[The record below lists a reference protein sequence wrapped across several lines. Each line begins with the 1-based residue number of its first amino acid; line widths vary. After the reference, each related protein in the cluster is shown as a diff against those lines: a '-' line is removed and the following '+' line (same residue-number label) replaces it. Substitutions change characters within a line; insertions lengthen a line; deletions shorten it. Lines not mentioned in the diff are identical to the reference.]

1 LYEKSYKS
9 IIGMSGRHSKI
20 RTRTK
25 TRKQKP
31 ESRPYKTG
39 HLSLPHGHSL
49 YFEEHG
55 NPHGTP
61 VLCLHGGP
69 GGSLSRYYT
78 DLFNLQKSRVIL
90 YDQRG
95 CGKSTPHGLTKHNTT
110 WDLVKDIE
118 ILREHLGI
126 HTWYVVG
133 GSWGTTLALAYAETY
148 PDRVTGLLLRGV
160 CLLTGTELDWLEKR
174 GGGASEI
181 FPEEWDKFM
190 EPLPASLHKVGVSG
204 KRILN
209 KYHQLIR
216 SKKAETRRKAAKA
229 WWNWESA
236 VSFLEP
242 VPDDMSPT
250 GVEDIAA
257 IETHYFKHGAW
268 LKPNQL
274 IRNADRLKNIPVAI
288 VHGRYDLV
296 CPFRSAYELH
306 KAVPH
311 SKLYPIARAG
321 HGMSEL
327 ETFATMKKIVKGK
340 GY

>member
-1 LYEKSYKS
+1 
-9 IIGMSGRHSKI
+9 MSGSRS
-20 RTRTK
+20 K
-25 TRKQKP
+25 TRKHTRQQP
-31 ESRPYKTG
+31 PFQTG
-39 HLSLPHGHSL
+39 HLSLDHGHSL
-49 YFEEHG
+49 YFEEYG

-69 GGSLSRYYT
+69 GGGLTRFYT
-78 DLFNLQKSRVIL
+78 SLFNLQKSRVIL

-95 CGKSTPHGLTKHNTT
+95 CGTSAPHGQTAHNTT

-118 ILREHLGI
+118 VLREHLRI
-126 HTWYVVG
+126 HTWFVVG

-148 PDRVTGLLLRGV
+148 PEKVTGLLLRGV
-160 CLLTGTELDWLEKR
+160 CLLTDLEMDWLQKR

-190 EPLPASLHKVGVSG
+190 EPLPPSLQKPGVSG
-204 KRILN
+204 KRILK
-209 KYHQLIR
+209 KYYDLIR
-216 SKKAETRRKAAKA
+216 SKKAETRKKAAKA

-242 VPDDMSPT
+242 VPDDT
-250 GVEDIAA
+250 NERGVEDIAT
-257 IETHYFKHGAW
+257 IETHYFKNRGW

-274 IRNADRLKNIPVAI
+274 IRNADRLKNIPTAI

-306 KAVPH
+306 KAIPH
-311 SKLYPIARAG
+311 SKLYPTADAG
-321 HGMSEL
+321 HGMAEPG
-327 ETFATMKKIVKGK
+327 TIARMRKIMKEK

>member
-1 LYEKSYKS
+1 
-9 IIGMSGRHSKI
+9 MSGSHSKK
-20 RTRTK
+20 TK
-25 TRKQKP
+25 TRKHTSPFQ
-31 ESRPYKTG
+31 TG
-39 HLSLPHGHSL
+39 HLSLDHGHSL

-69 GGSLSRYYT
+69 GGSLSRVYT
-78 DLFNLQKSRVIL
+78 SLFNLQKSRVIL

-95 CGKSTPHGLTKHNTT
+95 CGKSAPHGQTKHNTT

-118 ILREHLGI
+118 GLREHLGI
-126 HTWYVVG
+126 HTWFVVG

-148 PDRVTGLLLRGV
+148 PEKVTGLLLRGV
-160 CLLTGTELDWLEKR
+160 CLLTDLELDWLEKR

-181 FPEEWDKFM
+181 FPEEWTKFI
-190 EPLPASLHKVGVSG
+190 EPLPPSLQKPGVSG

-209 KYHQLIR
+209 KYYQLIR
-216 SKKAETRRKAAKA
+216 SKKSETRKKAAKA

-236 VSFLEP
+236 VSFLKP
-242 VPDDMSPT
+242 KADDMSEI
-250 GVEDIAA
+250 GIEDIAT
-257 IETHYFKHGAW
+257 IETHYFKNRGW

-311 SKLYPIARAG
+311 SKLYAIPDAG
-321 HGMSEL
+321 HGMSEPD
-327 ETFATMKKIVKGK
+327 TIATMKKIMREK
-340 GY
+340 GYG

>member
-1 LYEKSYKS
+1 
-9 IIGMSGRHSKI
+9 MSGRHS
-20 RTRTK
+20 RK
-25 TRKQKP
+25 TRKIRKQDSKP
-31 ESRPYKTG
+31 FQTG
-39 HLSLPHGHSL
+39 QLPLPHGHSL
-49 YFEEHG
+49 YFEEYG
-55 NPHGTP
+55 NANGTP

-69 GGSLSRYYT
+69 GGSLTRKYLN
-78 DLFNLQKSRVIL
+78 LFNLTKSRVIL

-110 WDLVKDIE
+110 WDLVEDIE
-118 ILREHLGI
+118 VLRKRLGI
-126 HTWYVVG
+126 HTWFIVG
-133 GSWGTTLALAYAETY
+133 GSWGTTLALAYAETH
-148 PDRVTGLLLRGV
+148 PDKVTGLLLRGV
-160 CLLTGTELDWLEKR
+160 CLLTDTELDWLEKR

-181 FPEEWDKFM
+181 FPEEWAKFM
-190 EPLPASLHKVGVSG
+190 EPLPPSLQKPGVSG
-204 KRILN
+204 KRILK
-209 KYHQLIR
+209 KYYDLIR
-216 SKKAETRRKAAKA
+216 SKKAETRKKASKA

-242 VPDDMSPT
+242 LPDDTSPT
-250 GVEDIAA
+250 GVEDIAT

-274 IRNADRLKNIPVAI
+274 LRNADQLKNIPVAI

-311 SKLYPIARAG
+311 SNLYPIAKAG
-321 HGMSEL
+321 HGMAEP
-327 ETFATMKKIVKGK
+327 ETFATMKRIMREK

>member
-1 LYEKSYKS
+1 
-9 IIGMSGRHSKI
+9 MSGKHSKSK
-20 RTRTK
+20 TK
-25 TRKQKP
+25 KQK
-31 ESRPYKTG
+31 RPVQTG

-69 GGSLSRYYT
+69 GGGLTRAYL
-78 DLFNLQKSRVIL
+78 DLCNLAKSRVIL

-95 CGKSTPHGLTKHNTT
+95 CGKSTPHGLLKHNTT
-110 WDLVKDIE
+110 WDLVEDIE
-118 ILREHLGI
+118 VLREHLGI
-126 HTWYVVG
+126 HTWFIVG

-148 PDRVTGLLLRGV
+148 PEKVTGLLLRGV
-160 CLLTGTELDWLEKR
+160 CLLTDSELEWLQKR

-181 FPEEWDKFM
+181 FPEAWAKFM
-190 EPLPASLHKVGVSG
+190 EPLPPSLQKPGVSG
-204 KRILN
+204 KRILK
-209 KYHQLIR
+209 KYHELLR

-229 WWNWESA
+229 WWTWESA
-236 VSFLEP
+236 VSFLKP
-242 VPDDMSPT
+242 KPDDFDARQT
-250 GVEDIAA
+250 EDIAA
-257 IETHYFKHGAW
+257 IETHYFKHGGW

-274 IRNADRLKNIPVAI
+274 LRNADKLKNIPTAI

-306 KAVPH
+306 KVVPH
-311 SKLYPIARAG
+311 STLYAIPDAG
-321 HGMSEL
+321 HGMAESG
-327 ETFATMKKIVKGK
+327 TFARMKQIMREK

>member
-1 LYEKSYKS
+1 
-9 IIGMSGRHSKI
+9 MSGRHS
-20 RTRTK
+20 RK
-25 TRKQKP
+25 TRKQKHQ

-39 HLSLPHGHSL
+39 HFSLPHDHSL

-55 NPHGTP
+55 NPNGTP

-78 DLFNLQKSRVIL
+78 ALFNLTKSRIIL

-110 WDLVKDIE
+110 WDLVEDIE
-118 ILREHLGI
+118 VLREQLGI
-126 HTWYVVG
+126 HTWFVVG
-133 GSWGTTLALAYAETY
+133 GSWGTTLALAYAETH
-148 PDRVTGLLLRGV
+148 PEKVTGLLLRGI
-160 CLLTGTELDWLEKR
+160 CLLTDTELDWLEKR
-174 GGGASEI
+174 GGSSEI
-181 FPEEWDKFM
+181 FPEEWAKFM
-190 EPLPASLHKVGVSG
+190 EPLPPSLHKEGVSG
-204 KRILN
+204 KRILK
-209 KYHQLIR
+209 KYYDLIR
-216 SKKAETRRKAAKA
+216 SKKSETRKKAAKA

-250 GVEDIAA
+250 GVEDIAT
-257 IETHYFKHGAW
+257 IETHYFKNRAW

-274 IRNADRLKNIPVAI
+274 LRNATQLKNIPVAI

-311 SKLYPIARAG
+311 SKLYPIANAG
-321 HGMSEL
+321 HGMAEPK
-327 ETFATMKKIVKGK
+327 TFATMKKIMKEK